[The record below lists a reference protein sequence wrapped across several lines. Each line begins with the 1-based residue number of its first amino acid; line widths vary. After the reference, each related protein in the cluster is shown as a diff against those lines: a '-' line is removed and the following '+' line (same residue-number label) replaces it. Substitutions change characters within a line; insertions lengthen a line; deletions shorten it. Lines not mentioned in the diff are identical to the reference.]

1 MNTANNKDYYEVLG
15 LTSKATQQE
24 IKEAYRKLAF
34 KYHPDRNKD
43 DPAASDKMKA
53 LNEAYATLSDPVK
66 RREYDML
73 RERYGS
79 LAYDQYRQTHSQED
93 IFRGSDI
100 DQILQEFARNF
111 GFRNADD
118 IFREFY
124 GTGFQSYGSSQPGFT
139 FRTYVYN
146 AAQNRQSGNPQAIPA
161 TQAGLAGRLIQFIL
175 EKVLRIQIPQRG
187 KDQYDV
193 LKISPEMAQK
203 GGEVKYH
210 YHKSGKPRDL
220 MVKIPPEIQNGQQ
233 IRLKEMGSPGKA
245 GGPSG
250 DLYLK
255 VRIKQS
261 LLKKIK
267 TTLFEV

>member
-1 MNTANNKDYYEVLG
+1 LNTSYHKDYYDVL
-15 LTSKATQQE
+15 SIKNNASQQE

-34 KYHPDRNKD
+34 QFHPDRNKD

-66 RREYDML
+66 RREYDSL

-79 LAYDQYRQTHSQED
+79 LAYEQYRQTHSQED

-124 GTGFQSYGSSQPGFT
+124 GPGFRSNEYGRPGFT
-139 FRTYVYN
+139 FRSYVYN
-146 AAQNRQSGNPQAIPA
+146 SAQNRQSGNPQVIPA
-161 TQAGLAGRLIQFIL
+161 TQGGFAGKVIQFLL

-187 KDQYDV
+187 KDWFDV
-193 LKISPEMAQK
+193 LKVTPEIARQ
-203 GGEVKYH
+203 GGEVAYH
-210 YHKSGKPRDL
+210 YSKSGKPRDL
-220 MVKIPPEIQNGQQ
+220 MIKIPAGIKNNQQ
-233 IRLKEMGSPGKA
+233 IRLREMGSPGKA
-245 GGPSG
+245 GGPPG
-250 DLYLK
+250 DLLLK
-255 VRIKQS
+255 VSIKVS
-261 LLKKIK
+261 LLQHIRAFFKI
-267 TTLFEV
+267 